1 MLSYFKCF
9 PATPNTY
16 FFILAWVW
24 QCEGEPPA
32 DRRLGPR
39 PLHTTEAVN
48 DEIEYQLGDITIT
61 WKSDQNF

>member
-1 MLSYFKCF
+1 MSENRTLGVKGL
-9 PATPNTY
+9 TNI
-16 FFILAWVW
+16 FFSAGVG
-24 QCEGEPPA
+24 QCKGEPPA